1 MKRIALFLIC
11 FASLIIIG
19 CDKKNSNTDMAD
31 EAEQPFVMKTPK
43 TGNLPFETLTVNQD
57 GGQYYISALTEK
69 KEGVSVLMMAF
80 SFDERTKAG
89 EAISIDQSRRS
100 HFNRCLLFRAIR
112 FKWIIRLSA
121 IRRESIPKGKEGKQ
135 PCAPFQGYPFHSG
148 RGRIPTERRLNFYVS
163 EKKIRSP
170 SRQNPAKK

>member
-1 MKRIALFLIC
+1 MKRITLLFVC

-19 CDKKNSNTDMAD
+19 CDKKISNTEMGD
-31 EAEQPFVMKTPK
+31 ETEQPFVMKTPK

-89 EAISIDQSRRS
+89 EAISIGACFFGPYGLNGLYASQPSGGKVFLKEKRENDLVLR
-100 HFNRCLLFRAIR
+100 FKDIR
-112 FKWIIRLSA
+112 FILDDG
-121 IRRESIPKGKEGKQ
+121 EYQ
-135 PCAPFQGYPFHSG
+135 
-148 RGRIPTERRLNFYVS
+148 LNGDLTFLFV
-163 EKKIRSP
+163 
-170 SRQNPAKK
+170 N

>member
-43 TGNLPFETLTVNQD
+43 TGILPFETLTVNQD
-57 GGQYYISALTEK
+57 GGQYSISALTEK

-89 EAISIDQSRRS
+89 EAISIGACFFGPYGLNGLYASQPSGGKVFLKEKRENNLVLRFKD
-100 HFNRCLLFRAIR
+100 IR
-112 FKWIIRLSA
+112 FILDDG
-121 IRRESIPKGKEGKQ
+121 EYQ
-135 PCAPFQGYPFHSG
+135 
-148 RGRIPTERRLNFYVS
+148 LNGDLTFLFV
-163 EKKIRSP
+163 
-170 SRQNPAKK
+170 N

>member
-89 EAISIDQSRRS
+89 EAISIGACFFGPYGLNGIYATQPSGGKV
-100 HFNRCLLFRAIR
+100 FLKEKMGNNLVLR
-112 FKWIIRLSA
+112 FKDMRFILDEGEYQLNGDLSFKA
-121 IRRESIPKGKEGKQ
+121 NMQ
-135 PCAPFQGYPFHSG
+135 
-148 RGRIPTERRLNFYVS
+148 
-163 EKKIRSP
+163 
-170 SRQNPAKK
+170 

>member
-69 KEGVSVLMMAF
+69 KEGVSVLMMSF

-89 EAISIDQSRRS
+89 EAISIGACFFGPYGLNGLYASQPSGGKVFLKEKRE
-100 HFNRCLLFRAIR
+100 NNLVLR
-112 FKWIIRLSA
+112 FKDMRFILDEGEYQLNGDLSFKA
-121 IRRESIPKGKEGKQ
+121 NMQ
-135 PCAPFQGYPFHSG
+135 
-148 RGRIPTERRLNFYVS
+148 
-163 EKKIRSP
+163 
-170 SRQNPAKK
+170 

>member
-89 EAISIDQSRRS
+89 EALSIGACFFGPYGLNGLYASQPSGGKVFLKEKRENNLVLRFKD
-100 HFNRCLLFRAIR
+100 IR
-112 FKWIIRLSA
+112 FILDDG
-121 IRRESIPKGKEGKQ
+121 EYQ
-135 PCAPFQGYPFHSG
+135 
-148 RGRIPTERRLNFYVS
+148 LNGDLTFLFV
-163 EKKIRSP
+163 
-170 SRQNPAKK
+170 N

>member
-1 MKRIALFLIC
+1 MKRNALLLIC

-19 CDKKNSNTDMAD
+19 CDKKNSNTEMVD

-89 EAISIDQSRRS
+89 EAISINSCFFGPYGLNGLYATQPSGGKV
-100 HFNRCLLFRAIR
+100 FLKEKMGNNLVLR
-112 FKWIIRLSA
+112 FKDMRFILDEGEYQLNGDLSFKA
-121 IRRESIPKGKEGKQ
+121 NMQ
-135 PCAPFQGYPFHSG
+135 
-148 RGRIPTERRLNFYVS
+148 
-163 EKKIRSP
+163 
-170 SRQNPAKK
+170 

>member
-69 KEGVSVLMMAF
+69 KEGVSVLMMAL

-89 EAISIDQSRRS
+89 EAISIGACFFGTYGLNGLYASQPSGGKVFLKEKRE
-100 HFNRCLLFRAIR
+100 NNLVLR
-112 FKWIIRLSA
+112 FKDIS
-121 IRRESIPKGKEGKQ
+121 
-135 PCAPFQGYPFHSG
+135 
-148 RGRIPTERRLNFYVS
+148 
-163 EKKIRSP
+163 
-170 SRQNPAKK
+170 

>member
-57 GGQYYISALTEK
+57 GGQYHISALTEK

-89 EAISIDQSRRS
+89 EAISIGACFFGPYGLNGSYASQPSGGKVFLKEKRENNLVLRFKD
-100 HFNRCLLFRAIR
+100 IR
-112 FKWIIRLSA
+112 FILDDG
-121 IRRESIPKGKEGKQ
+121 EYQ
-135 PCAPFQGYPFHSG
+135 
-148 RGRIPTERRLNFYVS
+148 LNGDLTFTSV
-163 EKKIRSP
+163 KK
-170 SRQNPAKK
+170 K